1 MKKII
6 LIILSVIVIL
16 GAVYALT
23 MNKGDNAPLSA
34 ISNIVKTPDTLTDK
48 NSWTRNYQGL
58 LPCADCGGI
67 MTKLTLNFS
76 PDGNN
81 TYTTV
86 SEYIGKEKPLTE
98 TETGT
103 WVFKGDITA
112 GFIALTDSRD
122 GRVYH
127 AKLNLE
133 SNKLTY
139 VDENGNIFESSFPY
153 ELAEII
159 EQK

>member
-1 MKKII
+1 MKKLI
-6 LIILSVIVIL
+6 LIILSILVIL
-16 GAVYALT
+16 GAAYALLG
-23 MNKGDNAPLSA
+23 NKANTSPLSA
-34 ISNIVKTPDTLTDK
+34 ISDIIKTPDTLTDK
-48 NSWTRNYQGL
+48 KSWTRSYKGL

-67 MTKLTLNFS
+67 MTTATLNFN

-86 SEYIGKEKPLTE
+86 LEYIGKEQPLTE

-103 WVFKGDITA
+103 WAFKGDITA
-112 GFIALTDSRD
+112 GFIVLTDSRD

-133 SNKLTY
+133 SKKLVY

-153 ELAEII
+153 ELGEIV